1 MKGENTIF
9 RMHLFKSI
17 WCIFY
22 CINWIT
28 VATHDESIINKNCLQ
43 LYDHNKKHFLDW
55 IRFNFISTNKK
66 HFTQPRIFFFFDQSK
81 FCQRHEMRWHNLWHA
96 YMIRFFQVN
105 WSDVLNE
112 LVPPVW
118 LFFLSFQC
126 HCPFFLL
133 VCPFYILHSPLSL
146 IPSWDMATVL

>member
-1 MKGENTIF
+1 MGHFLSDLVPGEKNCDGSVFVCESQREQCPLERCEREGGFKGVSTITILDRRKTQQMKGENTIF
-9 RMHLFKSI
+9 HMHLFKSI

-81 FCQRHEMRWHNLWHA
+81 FCQRHEMR
-96 YMIRFFQVN
+96 
-105 WSDVLNE
+105 
-112 LVPPVW
+112 
-118 LFFLSFQC
+118 
-126 HCPFFLL
+126 
-133 VCPFYILHSPLSL
+133 
-146 IPSWDMATVL
+146 